1 MDIRWQKQSIMDR
14 NMFRFFRNT
23 QYMFLISIIYYLLS
37 IVVFI
42 LALDWAANQSFFKR
56 KKCQ

>member
-1 MDIRWQKQSIMDR
+1 MDIRRQKQSIMDR
-14 NMFRFFRNT
+14 NMFRFFRNIRNIC
-23 QYMFLISIIYYLLS
+23 FLYLLS

>member
-14 NMFRFFRNT
+14 NMFRFFRNIC
-23 QYMFLISIIYYLLS
+23 FLYLLS